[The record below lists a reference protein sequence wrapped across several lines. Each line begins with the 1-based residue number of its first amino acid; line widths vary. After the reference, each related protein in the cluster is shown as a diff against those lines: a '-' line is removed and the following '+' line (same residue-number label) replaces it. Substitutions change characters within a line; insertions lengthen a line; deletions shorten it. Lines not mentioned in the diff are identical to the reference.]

1 MLAQDIDF
9 HEIFRLGPTAMA
21 VLTADLFFVDVNDQ
35 FLAEAGR
42 PLEELVGHNF
52 FEVFPKMPADLGD
65 TERIVL
71 EEAFDTGRRA
81 QVTLGR
87 YDVEDPA
94 HAGTFSK
101 HYWSSVVQ
109 PVRGLDGRVEVY
121 ELSVRNLTPVIA
133 QYKAMWAER
142 ESAAAQQP
150 MAL

>member
-9 HEIFRLGPTAMA
+9 HEIFRISPTGMA
-21 VLTADLFFVDVNDQ
+21 VLTADLFFLDVNDQ

-42 PLEELVGHNF
+42 PVEELIGHSF

-65 TERIVL
+65 TEQMVL

-94 HAGTFSK
+94 CPGTFFN
-101 HYWSSVVQ
+101 HYWHQWCSRSE
-109 PVRGLDGRVEVY
+109 D
-121 ELSVRNLTPVIA
+121 LTA
-133 QYKAMWAER
+133 G
-142 ESAAAQQP
+142 
-150 MAL
+150 

>member
-9 HEIFRLGPTAMA
+9 HEIFRVSPTGMA

-42 PLEELVGHNF
+42 QLEELIGHNF
-52 FEVFPKMPADLGD
+52 FEIFPKMPTELAD
-65 TERIVL
+65 TEQMVL

-81 QVTLGR
+81 QVNLGR

-94 HAGTFSK
+94 SPGTFIT

-109 PVRGLDGRVEVY
+109 PIRGHDGRVEVY

-133 QYKAMWAER
+133 EYNARWASR
-142 ESAAAQQP
+142 ESPAAEE
-150 MAL
+150 LT